1 MIDYFNIPGQARIDM
16 PISKKLFAEKVAL
29 SSVEKRILREDI
41 DRIVMK
47 GLLQTRTVGVASYI
61 DNEFSYDQIIF
72 ALVDIKNP
80 AKTSAIAGIIQKAF
94 PSPMILIL
102 NYQDNYCVNWCA
114 KRINQADKSKRVIE
128 ELHMTR
134 FFSILENNSIIN
146 HWLHSLDMTNI
157 NSMSLRD
164 LFEILSNRLMM
175 LTVSEEANCFL
186 KLSSNDIAHYQ
197 HIIEELK
204 LNRNEQQTIIR
215 ELKCET
221 QFNKVIKL
229 NTLLRELQD
238 QEIKCRMMLKGKEE
252 SSNDFDE

>member
-102 NYQDNYCVNWCA
+102 NYQNNYCVNWCV

-128 ELHMTR
+128 NMKTTR
-134 FFSILENNSIIN
+134 YLTLNDDDKIAND
-146 HWLHSLDMTNI
+146 WLQSLDSTKI
-157 NSMSLRD
+157 VCS
-164 LFEILSNRLMM
+164 
-175 LTVSEEANCFL
+175 TL
-186 KLSSNDIAHYQ
+186 KEWFDELSSKLLMLQVSDETGTFVQADSHNITDYRQ
-197 HIIEELK
+197 LLEQLK
-204 LNRNEQQTIIR
+204 ENREAQQRLLAEI
-215 ELKCET
+215 KAET
-221 QFNKVIKL
+221 QFNRTMKL
-229 NTLLRELQD
+229 N
-238 QEIKCRMMLKGKEE
+238 
-252 SSNDFDE
+252 S